1 MTFGYFRS
9 EVMGA
14 FLSILVIWV
23 LTAVLVY
30 LAVMRVVTM
39 DFEIEPVPMVATASC
54 GVAFN
59 LIMFIV
65 LDTNL
70 CFRDKK
76 EPKNDEE
83 QVENGQTEVTE
94 PNEEVSAESVSIGR
108 RSKAIT
114 RIRNIFKRSDKS
126 KKAKK
131 EKDENINLRAAAI
144 HVIGD
149 LIQSVGV
156 LVAAVIIYINVS
168 FNIIN

>member
-76 EPKNDEE
+76 EPKN
-83 QVENGQTEVTE
+83 
-94 PNEEVSAESVSIGR
+94 
-108 RSKAIT
+108 RSKT
-114 RIRNIFKRSDKS
+114 VKQK
-126 KKAKK
+126 
-131 EKDENINLRAAAI
+131 
-144 HVIGD
+144 
-149 LIQSVGV
+149 
-156 LVAAVIIYINVS
+156 
-168 FNIIN
+168 